1 MLPVLILI
9 YANTRELKKI
19 DEQEIKVI
27 VPSQKQ
33 ASGKKPKPFDKSNF
47 QYDGQKDSYRCP
59 EAHVLTYSYTNNY
72 EGHKVYMMREKAL
85 CKQCPHF
92 GVCTTSK
99 QGRTIARLI
108 NEEVRQKLEAQYEQ
122 PESQAIYKL
131 RKEKAELPFGHI
143 KRNLKVDAFLLRG
156 RDGAKAE
163 ASLLASC
170 FNIRRMISIIGIR
183 ALIEKL
189 KNLASSRETSLLD
202 RRDITSPLAGLRN
215 FVYSKEEIREDKDND
230 VSALAENSNRRE
242 KTLINRVFVSRKVLN
257 SRF

>member
-1 MLPVLILI
+1 MLPVLILAMPI
-9 YANTRELKKI
+9 PTSYKKI
-19 DEQEIKVI
+19 DKQKIKVV
-27 VPSQKQ
+27 VPSQRQ
-33 ASGKKPKPFDKSNF
+33 ASKKEAKPFDRSNF
-47 QYDGQKDSYRCP
+47 QYDCQKDCYLCP
-59 EAHVLTYSYTNNY
+59 EGHVLTCSYINNY
-72 EGHKVYMMREKAL
+72 EGHKVYMMREKAI

-92 GVCTTSK
+92 GVCTKSK

-122 PESQAIYKL
+122 SESQAIYKL

-170 FNIRRMISIIGIR
+170 FNIRRMITIIGIR

-189 KNLASSRETSLLD
+189 KNLASFRGAFLLD
-202 RRDITSPLAGLRN
+202 RWNFATPATFSRIRKPRLSKTRN
-215 FVYSKEEIREDKDND
+215 
-230 VSALAENSNRRE
+230 
-242 KTLINRVFVSRKVLN
+242 
-257 SRF
+257 